1 MLLFLLQEYSAI
13 YQQSWNITAAHIHP
27 MFPGW
32 TTTLLKPLLSK
43 HNIPY
48 TIVKQNIYRK
58 IKDVK
63 NKCFSCSRERR
74 KRLLDLAGKL
84 DTFNIALA
92 HHKEDV
98 VETLLLNI
106 FYTGRMST
114 LMPKQPIVHGRFYFV
129 RPIYYLDKE
138 TILGI
143 ARVLGLKSHANIC
156 PYYKNSRRETVR
168 GMLSKIKKK
177 NPDIYTNIFG
187 SIFNTK
193 KAYMPS

>member
-1 MLLFLLQEYSAI
+1 
-13 YQQSWNITAAHIHP
+13 